1 MEEIFMISQLMN
13 QLSNTMKSEKDQ
25 QDKVMII
32 RVSMSLKMFEFKNV

>member
-13 QLSNTMKSEKDQ
+13 QLSNTMKLEKDQ

-32 RVSMSLKMFEFKNV
+32 RLSMSLKMFEFKNV

>member
-32 RVSMSLKMFEFKNV
+32 RLSMSLKMFEFENV

>member
-13 QLSNTMKSEKDQ
+13 QLNNTMKSEKDQ

-32 RVSMSLKMFEFKNV
+32 RLSMSLKMFEFKNV

>member
-13 QLSNTMKSEKDQ
+13 QLSNTMKSEKYQ

-32 RVSMSLKMFEFKNV
+32 RLSMSLKMFEFKNV